1 MAKRKLK
8 GNLKFG
14 LVPLKKDKHDFP
26 LGAVFPQ
33 MDIKDILPKF
43 ELPRISPLHQ
53 KESDYCSAY
62 GTDQMSRFQEDEEF
76 EPSWGFAVSKLLSGD
91 PDEWGQNLRDAFK
104 RPVKYGSLRKA
115 DSPMSLET
123 HDATFLRHIKNWPKD
138 LFDKALPYKKQS
150 YFFIDGRYDPFDNI
164 CVALYQ
170 FRDQE
175 RAVGSGVLWDWP
187 MDNPNIPSRVPTSG
201 FGHFIVYTGYDREK
215 DCLVLLNSYGPD
227 VGDKGYFYI
236 PRSVVNA
243 FAGKYGAGMFVD
255 LPAATAKMI
264 INVHKKESNM
274 AEVRSDFMNL
284 NLKDVAK
291 GALVAVIVAVL
302 GYSKELIEVNGLA
315 ITADQFREILSIALT
330 AGVGY
335 LVKNLFEDNTGKNKI
350 ISSVGGLFKK

>member
-14 LVPLKKDKHDFP
+14 LVPLKKDDNDFH

-33 MDIKDILPKF
+33 MDIKDIPQKF
-43 ELPRISPLHQ
+43 ELTRIVPLHQ

-62 GTDQMSRFQEDEEF
+62 MTDQMSRFQEDEEF
-76 EPSWGFAVSKLLSGD
+76 EPAWGFAVSKLLSGD

-123 HDATFLRHIKNWPKD
+123 HDAQFLRYIKNWPKD
-138 LFDKALPYKKQS
+138 LFDKAKPFKKQS

-164 CVALYQ
+164 CTALYQ
-170 FRDQE
+170 FRE
-175 RAVGSGVLWDWP
+175 EKRAVGSGVLWDWP
-187 MDNPNIPSRVPTSG
+187 MDNPHIPTRVPDRG
-201 FGHFIVYTGYDREK
+201 FGHAITFTGFDREH
-215 DCLVLLNSYGPD
+215 DHMVMLNSYGD
-227 VGDKGYFYI
+227 QVGDKGYFYV

-255 LPAATAKMI
+255 IPKETVKLI
-264 INVHKKESNM
+264 INQRKEQNM
-274 AEVRSDFMNL
+274 AEVRSDLLNL
-284 NLKDVAK
+284 NLKDLAK

-302 GYSKELIEVNGLA
+302 GYGKEIVEASGLA
-315 ITADQFREILSIALT
+315 ITGDQLREILSIALT